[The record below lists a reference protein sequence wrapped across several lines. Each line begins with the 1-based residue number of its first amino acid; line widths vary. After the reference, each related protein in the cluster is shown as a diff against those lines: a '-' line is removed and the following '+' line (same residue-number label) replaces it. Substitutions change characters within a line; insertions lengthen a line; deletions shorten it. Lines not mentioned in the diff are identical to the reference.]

1 MEFEFSCKIVK
12 YDPGEGFKNTAVII
26 FDFEI
31 ELNNFKDL
39 VKGLMGSPF
48 TIPIKSIDYID
59 NNVGKFS
66 DFYNGEI
73 ISRASIEF
81 YDLNGIV
88 VSFRSGHIRG
98 WVEDEELKK
107 WEVRSVRE
115 FFDGDLLKNVILTN
129 YRFGQ
134 IHSSLTETYHISIN
148 TSHEERR

>member
-12 YDPGEGFKNTAVII
+12 YDPGEGFKDTAVII
-26 FDFEI
+26 FDFEV
-31 ELNNFKDL
+31 ELNNFRHL
-39 VKGLMGSPF
+39 VKDLMGSPF
-48 TIPIKSIDYID
+48 TIPIKTNEYID

-73 ISRASIEF
+73 LSRASIEF

-88 VSFRSGHIRG
+88 VSFRNGRIRG
-98 WVEDEELKK
+98 WVEDGELIK

-115 FFDGDLLKNVILTN
+115 FFDGNLTKNVILTN

-134 IHSSLTETYHISIN
+134 KHSSLTETYHISIG
-148 TSHEERR
+148 T